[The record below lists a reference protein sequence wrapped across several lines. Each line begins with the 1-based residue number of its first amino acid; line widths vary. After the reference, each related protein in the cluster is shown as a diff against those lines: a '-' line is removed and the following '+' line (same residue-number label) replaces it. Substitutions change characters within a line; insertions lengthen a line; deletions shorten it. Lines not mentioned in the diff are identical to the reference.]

1 MFGQGIRT
9 FHAAV
14 PDTLKIPDQMS
25 EVIRVVV

>member
-9 FHAAV
+9 FHAV
-14 PDTLKIPDQMS
+14 PDTLKIPEQMS